1 MWALRAELIGQK
13 ISKSTEYVAQATLL
27 TYLPSGRQKPA
38 NPSPDAA
45 RVTLQFY
52 ASHPAGVPTSSSAII
67 RTQANSRLEK
77 PIAAVMGAGHGQTTV
92 LATSTKL
99 NHSKPH
105 AIKILTVHSGAF
117 RPKTIEM
124 AFAGTRHAQTVS
136 QLEIIITPALLAA
149 ARSAASESSISA
161 AKTLTTEARTRNSIT
176 AAGKRGPAKNTLSA
190 STASSRLAS
199 GKRPT
204 CLFDF
209 HY

>member
-1 MWALRAELIGQK
+1 M
-13 ISKSTEYVAQATLL
+13 
-27 TYLPSGRQKPA
+27 PA
-38 NPSPDAA
+38 S
-45 RVTLQFY
+45 
-52 ASHPAGVPTSSSAII
+52 SSSATI

-77 PIAAVMGAGHGQTTV
+77 PIAAVMGAGRGQTTA
-92 LATSTKL
+92 LAVSTKL

-105 AIKILTVHSGAF
+105 AVKLLAAHSDASRSRTIKI
-117 RPKTIEM
+117 
-124 AFAGTRHAQTVS
+124 AFAETYRKQAAS

-149 ARSAASESSISA
+149 ARSAASESSILA

-190 STASSRLAS
+190 SKASSRLAS